1 MGTMEWI
8 YVIST
13 LLILPVVIW
22 ALIVSIRVYA
32 VMGKYKK
39 VEINA
44 GLTAR
49 DLVKKIADE
58 NGLDISVETASGFV
72 GDHYDPRRKVVA
84 LSHDIINSS
93 SVTALAVAAHEC
105 GHALQHKEKYAP
117 LRLRGFIIAISNFAS
132 KLLLPLIVIGLI
144 LQIFVFYNSTMVMA
158 YVLVGMCAFYGL
170 SALAELITLPAEFDA
185 SRRAKKML
193 DTMNITDDMN
203 ERKGVRRVL
212 SAAAQTYIA
221 AFAVSLV
228 YFLRLFSYLY
238 LIFGRRS

>member
-1 MGTMEWI
+1 MGIMEWI

-22 ALIVSIRVYA
+22 ALVVSVRVHV
-32 VMGKYKK
+32 VMSRYKG
-39 VEINA
+39 VNIDA

-58 NGLDISVETASGFV
+58 NGLDISIETASGFV

-84 LSHDIINSS
+84 LSHDIMNSS

-117 LRLRGFIIAISNFAS
+117 MRLRGFVVAISNFAS
-132 KLLLPLIVIGLI
+132 KLLLPLIIVGLF
-144 LQIFVFYNSTMVMA
+144 LQIFLFYDIMMMA
-158 YVLVGMCAFYGL
+158 YVLIGMCAFYGL
-170 SALAELITLPAEFDA
+170 SALAELITLPTEFDA

-193 DTMNITDDMN
+193 DGMNITDNME
-203 ERKGVRRVL
+203 ERKGVQRVL
-212 SAAAQTYIA
+212 SAAAQTYVA

-228 YFLRLFSYLY
+228 YFLRLFTYLY
-238 LIFGRRS
+238 LVFGRRN